1 MTTGISKVL
10 RREQE
15 RGAALFVVVMAIMLL
30 TGLGVWTMRSAA
42 LVDQASGFARAAS
55 QGQYLAEFG
64 ALATTAQ
71 LSVTGEAWIHDEIA
85 RGSTP
90 ARDRCVMAGAGM
102 PTLPGPVPPPPYCRV
117 FEDTLINQFT
127 TNTNP
132 SPLNPG
138 TGKMAIDQALGVSG
152 GSFGLIQGPIAGQSM
167 IEGRF
172 WVEMTDGHSA
182 NVAGNQ
188 IGVSGYRRVVLTA
201 FGLLRPR
208 PADLSPICSL
218 GENTSAT
225 QAGIRAHVLIGPV
238 APNVTGGI

>member
-1 MTTGISKVL
+1 MKTPRLLSL
-10 RREQE
+10 RRKSE

-42 LVDQASGFARAAS
+42 LVDQASGFARAAA
-55 QGQYLAEFG
+55 QGQSLAELG
-64 ALATTAQ
+64 ALAITAQ
-71 LSVTGEAWIHDEIA
+71 LSVPGEAWLHDEIA

-90 ARDRCVMAGAGM
+90 VRDQCVMAGAG
-102 PTLPGPVPPPPYCRV
+102 GPPVVPAPPPAYCRV
-117 FEDTLINQFT
+117 FEDTVSNQFT
-127 TNTNP
+127 TNVNP

-138 TGKMAIDQALGVSG
+138 TGRPVVDQAPG
-152 GSFGLIQGPIAGQSM
+152 GSFGPLASPDPLFSM

-188 IGVSGYRRVVLTA
+188 AGISGYRRVVLTS

-208 PADLSPICSL
+208 PAAAGAPICSL
-218 GENTSAT
+218 GENSSAT
-225 QAGIRAHVLIGPV
+225 QAGIRAHALIGPV
-238 APNVTGGI
+238 APNVAGGI